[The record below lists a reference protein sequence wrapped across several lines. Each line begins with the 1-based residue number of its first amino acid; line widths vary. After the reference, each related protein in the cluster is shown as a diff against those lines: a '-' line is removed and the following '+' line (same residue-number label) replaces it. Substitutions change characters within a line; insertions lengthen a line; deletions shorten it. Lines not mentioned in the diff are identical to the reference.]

1 MELNDYMRNRD
12 TLLELQHIN
21 FDYGNLP
28 VLHDLN
34 LVIPRGEI
42 HAIVGEHG
50 AGKTSMGKIIS
61 GMEKPKSGFI
71 TFKEKKYSQLSLKT
85 SLNIGIQMV
94 YQESVLN
101 DYFSAAENILLA
113 DKIIPSFSISYKSQ
127 TLKQAQALVTGYG
140 FNLDASTLVKNLNL
154 SDRTVVDIIKN
165 IYKKPDLLIL
175 DEALEKLSTQ
185 SLEKIIELLLSLNRE
200 GMSILF
206 ITHRID
212 DIYNFAHRLSIVK
225 SGRILLTGE
234 VRNIDK
240 VNLVKMAYTQ
250 IPADLPQLDLEKEFY
265 QLLRYNEAI
274 LQNLPVNL
282 VVTDDMFRI
291 KLINNFCKKNYSI
304 QSEKYLNKNIGDF
317 FSGSN
322 DSVIS
327 MLTEALSLES
337 EKQFYQITLCINNL
351 ETVNN
356 LKIFP
361 ILDGTT
367 YIGSILI
374 IEDITEYDKMQKQM
388 ILSEKLASIGLL
400 AAGVA
405 HEINNPLEIIYN
417 YLSYLKKHF
426 NNENLQDVIIKLQD
440 EMTYINNIVSNLVNF
455 SDVQRITDE
464 EVELNYLIKSII
476 DFVNFSAKKQNILI
490 YFRSEKHPVTIK
502 ANSNEIKQVI
512 LNLLKNS
519 FEAMPDGGTID
530 IRSDI
535 KTIEGNPAA
544 EITLVDSGVG
554 IDINNMNQIFLPF
567 FSTKNGNENN
577 KGLGL
582 SISYR
587 IIEKYNGTIN
597 VENLIHGGVKF
608 RITIPAQQK
617 MPF

>member
-1 MELNDYMRNRD
+1 MRNRD
-12 TLLELQHIN
+12 ILLELQNIN

-34 LVIPRGEI
+34 LTIPRGEI

-50 AGKTSMGKIIS
+50 AGKTSMGKLIS
-61 GMEKPKSGFI
+61 GMEKPKSGCI
-71 TFKEKKYSQLSLKT
+71 TFREKIYSQLSLKT
-85 SLNIGIQMV
+85 SLGIGIRMV

-101 DYFSAAENILLA
+101 DYFSSAENILLA
-113 DKIIPSFSISYKSQ
+113 DNIIPSFSLSYKSR
-127 TLKQAQALVTGYG
+127 TIKQAQELVSGYG
-140 FNLDASTLVKNLNL
+140 FNLDVSTLVKNLNL

-185 SLEKIIELLLSLNRE
+185 SLEKIIELLLRLNRE

-212 DIYNFAHRLSIVK
+212 DIYNFAHRLSIIK

-250 IPADLPQLDLEKEFY
+250 IPADMPQLDLEKEFY

-304 QSEKYLNKNIGDF
+304 LPEKYINRNIGDF
-317 FSGSN
+317 FSGSS

-327 MLTEALSLES
+327 MLTEALSMET
-337 EKQFYQITLCINNL
+337 EKQFYQTTLRINNL

-417 YLSYLKKHF
+417 YLSYLKSHF
-426 NNENLQDVIIKLQD
+426 NNDNLQEIIIKLQE
-440 EMTYINNIVSNLVNF
+440 EMAYINNIVSNLVNF
-455 SDVQRITDE
+455 SDVQRVVYED
-464 EVELNYLIKSII
+464 VEINHLIKSII
-476 DFVNFSAKKQNILI
+476 DLVNFSAKKQNVMI
-490 YFRSEKHPVTIK
+490 YFRSEKHAITVK

-535 KTIEGNPAA
+535 KTIDGKPAA
-544 EITLVDSGVG
+544 EITLVDSGGG
-554 IDINNMNQIFLPF
+554 IEADNMNQIFLPF
-567 FSTKNGNENN
+567 FSTKKKNENN

-582 SISYR
+582 SISFR
-587 IIEKYNGTIN
+587 IIEKYKGTIN
-597 VENLIHGGVKF
+597 VENPMQGGARFK
-608 RITIPAQQK
+608 ITIPVELENS
-617 MPF
+617 